1 MGGLFLYIRRHA
13 NLRLMGAGLMAVLLL
28 ALTPLQAQA
37 KDRRPYM
44 YKDQN
49 GTHWFTD
56 RPMRNE
62 ALVYLGRYGRPTA
75 ERSCRGVNNRILSA
89 RAARHDALIHNYSAA
104 QRIDPALVKAV
115 IAVESCFDPDA
126 VSRVGAS
133 GLMQLMPATA
143 SELGVR
149 NVFNPEENI
158 RGGVE
163 YLGRMLERF
172 GHNTRLALAA
182 YNAGPSAVERYQG
195 IPPYKETR
203 NYVRKVLAVIGDYR

>member
-1 MGGLFLYIRRHA
+1 MLTTSPA
-13 NLRLMGAGLMAVLLL
+13 NLRLIGAGALVVLLTLLVQPVAL
-28 ALTPLQAQA
+28 AR
-37 KDRRPYM
+37 DNRPYM
-44 YKDQN
+44 YMDQN

-56 RPMRNE
+56 RPMRKE
-62 ALVYLGRYGRPTA
+62 SLVYLGRYGRPTA
-75 ERSCRGVNNRILSA
+75 ERSCRGINTRLLRQ
-89 RAARHDALIHNYSAA
+89 RAAPHLALIQTHSAA

-126 VSRVGAS
+126 VSRVGAK

-158 RGGVE
+158 RAGVQ
-163 YLGRMLERF
+163 YLHQMLERF

-182 YNAGPSAVERYQG
+182 YNAGPSAVERYRG
-195 IPPYKETR
+195 IPPYQETR
-203 NYVRKVLAVIGDYR
+203 NYVRKVLAVLDDYR

>member
-1 MGGLFLYIRRHA
+1 MLTTRSHRKLITVWTAALIASWF
-13 NLRLMGAGLMAVLLL
+13 VLNSPP
-28 ALTPLQAQA
+28 AAA
-37 KDRRPYM
+37 KDNRPYM
-44 YKDQN
+44 YLDQN
-49 GTHWFTD
+49 GTHLFTD
-56 RPMRNE
+56 RPMRSQT
-62 ALVYLGRYGRPTA
+62 LVYLGRYGRPTA
-75 ERSCRGVNNRILSA
+75 ERSCRGINNRILRE
-89 RAARHDALIHNYSAA
+89 RAARHYEIIHSHSLA

-158 RGGVE
+158 RAGVQ
-163 YLGRMLERF
+163 YLRQMLERF

-182 YNAGPSAVERYQG
+182 YNAGPSAVERYRG
-195 IPPYKETR
+195 IPPFKETR
-203 NYVRKVLAVIGDYR
+203 NYVHKVLAIIGDYR